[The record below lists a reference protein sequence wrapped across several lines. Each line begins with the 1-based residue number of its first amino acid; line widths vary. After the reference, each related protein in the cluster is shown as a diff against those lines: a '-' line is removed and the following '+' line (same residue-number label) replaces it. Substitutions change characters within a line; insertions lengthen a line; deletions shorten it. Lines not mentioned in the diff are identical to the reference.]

1 MKKKKKIRKI
11 TQRELKWAL
20 VYVKTGNKSE
30 AYRQAYSS
38 ENMKPE
44 TLQRNTVA
52 VSNREQVINKVEEL
66 RLTAANKTIVTLE
79 GVLNRVHEIS
89 LQNRNDR
96 AQANNILMKHLG
108 GYEVHN
114 RQKVVDDKIDLSRLT
129 RDELATLVELQVKA
143 RRKD

>member
-1 MKKKKKIRKI
+1 MKKKKQIRKI

-66 RLTAANKTIVTLE
+66 RLTAANRTIVTLE